1 MEHLSESTDDR
12 QETPEPL
19 EDEELVRCPRCGHE
33 LDLPPPEADTPV
45 DPRRVVL
52 GLGAVGMG
60 AEMAAGRIRAAGE
73 AAARRLSSAVSS
85 KDDDDDVKYR
95 RTSYPPERDKPV
107 PVRPGSTTI
116 IIRADLYPEHPG
128 RI

>member
-1 MEHLSESTDDR
+1 MEHLSESTDGR
-12 QETPEPL
+12 QETLEPL

-33 LDLPPPEADTPV
+33 LDLPPPEAGTTGES
-45 DPRRVVL
+45 RRVVL

-60 AEMAAGRIRAAGE
+60 VEMAAGRIRAAGE
-73 AAARRLSSAVSS
+73 AAARRFSSAVSS
-85 KDDDDDVKYR
+85 KEDDDVEYR
-95 RTSYPPERDKPV
+95 RTSSPPERDKPV